1 MVTVLLALLAL
12 GSPQAG
18 GNWPTLAAELA
29 ERAVPLPA
37 GVDGSRQITSFSEF
51 DDDHWFVIGYYDLRA
66 DATLRTLHVR
76 AFNRRSKQWR
86 SAIFDEVGAVLELTH
101 HGRLFYV
108 RGHSS
113 PSSSPLLVL
122 GENLTL
128 KRQQEGWVK
137 WTVDDGRVIFER
149 GMVHFAPAHSAVLAV
164 YNPRTN
170 RDDSFYP
177 AAAGRDRTPEFE
189 RDTNEWIDRTIGEVK
204 NGPAVHTIA
213 FTVTIQRVRVGEDNL
228 SLPIGAP
235 TRQRVTCSVRLRVP
249 TCSSIQD

>member
-1 MVTVLLALLAL
+1 MVPVLFALMAL

-18 GNWPTLAAELA
+18 GTWPTLAAELA
-29 ERAVPLPA
+29 QRDVPLPA
-37 GVDGSRQITSFSEF
+37 GVDGGQQITSFSEF
-51 DDDHWFVIGYYDLRA
+51 DDDRWFVIGYYDLRT

-76 AFNRRSKQWR
+76 AFNRRARRWQ
-86 SAIFDEVGAVLELTH
+86 SATFDEVGSVLEVTH
-101 HGRLFYV
+101 RGTLFYV

-122 GENLTL
+122 REDLTL
-128 KRQQEGWVK
+128 KRELEGWIV
-137 WTVDDGRVIFER
+137 WTLDDGRVIFER